1 VRFGGEPGQAVHI
14 MMITFDLMR
23 RESRGKKKKRAEVN
37 VEIMRPVRV
46 SITLVNTVYD
56 NDKLKYSTFSDNVPV
71 LPRPAP
77 PPPGPCLSPHRPC

>member
-1 VRFGGEPGQAVHI
+1 MRFGGEPGQAVHI

-56 NDKLKYSTFSDNVPV
+56 KLKYSTFSDNVPV

>member
-1 VRFGGEPGQAVHI
+1 MRFGGEPGQAVHI

-46 SITLVNTVYD
+46 SDTLVNTVY
-56 NDKLKYSTFSDNVPV
+56 DKLKYSTFSDNVPV

>member
-56 NDKLKYSTFSDNVPV
+56 KLKYSTFSDNVPV

>member
-1 VRFGGEPGQAVHI
+1 MRFGGEPGQAVHI

-56 NDKLKYSTFSDNVPV
+56 KLKYSTFSDNVPV
-71 LPRPAP
+71 LPCPAP

>member
-1 VRFGGEPGQAVHI
+1 MVRFGGEPGQAVHI

-56 NDKLKYSTFSDNVPV
+56 KLKYSTFSDNVPV